1 MKMKRKLVLVLA
13 LSLVIS
19 MIPAPVSAALKGAGS
34 PTEVQTLVSGEGC
47 GVSTK
52 KGRNNAME
60 LTFSGLS
67 AKIVAGNCAYNAK
80 HNQK

>member
-19 MIPAPVSAALKGAGS
+19 MIPAPVSAALKDAGS

-47 GVSTK
+47 GV
-52 KGRNNAME
+52 
-60 LTFSGLS
+60 
-67 AKIVAGNCAYNAK
+67 
-80 HNQK
+80 

>member
-19 MIPAPVSAALKGAGS
+19 MIPAPVSAALKSAGF

-47 GVSTK
+47 GV
-52 KGRNNAME
+52 
-60 LTFSGLS
+60 
-67 AKIVAGNCAYNAK
+67 
-80 HNQK
+80 